1 VNRFGKN
8 AALRVWTTA
17 PFNAEPPLDLLV
29 GSLVTPI
36 ELFYVRNHGEVPE
49 VDPAAYRLEVVGM
62 VDRPLELS
70 LEDLRDGFAR
80 VTLDA
85 TLNCAGNRRSQLI
98 DVEPIPGEV
107 PWRDGAIGNGSWTG
121 ARLADVLAAAGVD
134 PGARHVSFAGL
145 DESEA
150 NGHVMSFGGSIPLV
164 KAVSPETLLAYELN
178 GAALPP
184 VHGFPVRAL
193 VPGYIGARS
202 VKWLSAIT
210 VGAEPST
217 NYFQTRA
224 YKLFPRDVRP
234 ETADWDKGIVLGE
247 LSVNSAI
254 CRPGDGKT
262 VPAGQALVEG
272 WASAGGDR
280 LVARV
285 EVSRDG
291 GKSWLEAQL
300 VGAGRAWTWCLWRAR
315 LEPEPGPCELVVR
328 AWDSAANTQPED
340 PAEIWNLKGY
350 VNNAWQRVRI
360 TVAEGP
366 LERARSPLASRP
378 PSAPPR

>member
-1 VNRFGKN
+1 VTRFGKDVR
-8 AALRVWTTA
+8 LHVWTTA

-29 GSLVTPI
+29 RSLVTPI
-36 ELFYVRNHGEVPE
+36 ELFYVRNHGNVPE
-49 VDPAAYRLEVVGM
+49 VDPAAYRLAVGGL
-62 VDRPLELS
+62 VERPLQLS
-70 LEDLRDGFAR
+70 LENLRERFAR

-98 DVEPIPGEV
+98 EVEPIPGEI
-107 PWRDGAIGNGSWTG
+107 PWRDGAIGTGSWAG
-121 ARLADVLAAAGVD
+121 LRLADVLAAAGVD
-134 PGARHVSFAGL
+134 RSARHVSLVGL
-145 DESEA
+145 DEAEA
-150 NGHVMSFGGSIPLV
+150 NGHVVSFGGSIPLA
-164 KAVSPETLLAYELN
+164 KALRPETLLAYELN
-178 GAALPP
+178 GVDLPP

-224 YKLFPRDVRP
+224 YKLFPRDVHP
-234 ETADWDKGIVLGE
+234 ETAGWGKGIVLGE
-247 LSVNSAI
+247 LSINAAI
-254 CRPGDGKT
+254 CRPGDGET
-262 VPAGQALVEG
+262 IPPGQALVEG
-272 WASAGGDR
+272 WASSGGDR

-291 GKSWLEAQL
+291 GKSWLQAEPVSAS
-300 VGAGRAWTWCLWRAR
+300 RAWTWCLWRAR
-315 LEPEPGPCELVVR
+315 LELEPGPCELVVR

-340 PAEIWNLKGY
+340 PAKIWNPKGY
-350 VNNAWQRVRI
+350 VNNAWQRVRF

-366 LERARSPLASRP
+366 VGRARSPLASRP